1 MTREEA
7 KTILRETSV
16 TPDMHPDSIGKYLDA
31 MKMAIEALEQQ
42 PKTGHWNNKPDDP
55 EGLTGL
61 IYCSECGGVCM
72 GWRFFCSRC
81 GAKMDNPL

>member
-16 TPDMHPDSIGKYLDA
+16 TPDIHPDSIGKYFDA

-42 PKTGHWNNKPDDP
+42 PKTGHWKDASDDP

-81 GAKMDNPL
+81 GAKMENA